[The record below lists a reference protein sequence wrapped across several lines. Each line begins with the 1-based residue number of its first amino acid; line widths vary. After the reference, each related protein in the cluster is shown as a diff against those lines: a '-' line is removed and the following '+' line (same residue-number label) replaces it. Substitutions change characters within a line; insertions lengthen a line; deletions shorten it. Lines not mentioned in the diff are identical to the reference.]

1 MSNESE
7 FGGGVEGLVW
17 IVSGVVMGSLPSMD
31 LAGVV
36 GHGVGG

>member
-17 IVSGVVMGSLPSMD
+17 IVNGVAMGSLPSMD
-31 LAGVV
+31 LVRVV
-36 GHGVGG
+36 GLGVGG